1 MFKKL
6 AQWHNDW
13 EDEMLDVLANPAHAS
28 RAAPG
33 FRRCIA
39 VRLAEMSAIE
49 RSELHAFSAKY
60 RGARMYSRLAMMMV
74 VFALAGVV
82 LFLSFPN
89 KSGLLEAVLIAEAV
103 CLTISLSLIGIWFNY
118 RYLTRL
124 KLGKVV
130 NTFVLSTLAALASMS
145 AVFFIKGQPVWSSLM
160 HTGPKVAQGMVVGGG
175 GTLLL
180 LGMVALYRNRQYDA
194 LTVQL
199 QHDAERDRLARQL
212 SESQLRLL
220 RSQIEPHFL
229 FNTLGAVQQLAEQ
242 GAPRAAELTANLIAF
257 LRASMEEMRSEQVSL
272 AEEFRL
278 VEAYLQVMQARLGS
292 RLRYTLQLPES
303 LCAAPVP
310 GMVVL
315 TLVENAIKHGI
326 EPALRGGEVTVTAMP
341 TAGGVDIEV
350 RDSGAGLAPV
360 PGQGFGL
367 QNVRERLQLA
377 YHGAGSF
384 ALRDAPQGGTLAALH
399 LPTLATQ
406 AP

>member
-199 QHDAERDRLARQL
+199 QRDAERDRLAREL

-220 RSQIEPHFL
+220 RAQIEPHFL

-257 LRASMEEMRSEQVSL
+257 LRASMEDMRSEQVSL
-272 AEEFRL
+272 AEEF
-278 VEAYLQVMQARLGS
+278 GWS
-292 RLRYTLQLPES
+292 RLTCR
-303 LCAAPVP
+303 
-310 GMVVL
+310 
-315 TLVENAIKHGI
+315 
-326 EPALRGGEVTVTAMP
+326 
-341 TAGGVDIEV
+341 
-350 RDSGAGLAPV
+350 
-360 PGQGFGL
+360 
-367 QNVRERLQLA
+367 
-377 YHGAGSF
+377 
-384 ALRDAPQGGTLAALH
+384 
-399 LPTLATQ
+399 
-406 AP
+406 